1 VVGAAVPEHAACRAG
16 KTVGVMASATGLA
29 GAPPSVAG
37 IGNGEPVTSVRL
49 ALLPMEKTE
58 IAPAMVEVPGRA
70 HVALLATNKNLP
82 AESIAKAAGGFDPR
96 VVVPIALRV
105 PLEFTL
111 YVAKELVVVHGDWT
125 GFGVSLVV
133 R

>member
-1 VVGAAVPEHAACRAG
+1 MGGAVPEHAAFSAG
-16 KTVGVMASATGLA
+16 NTVGVMASATGLA
-29 GAPPSVAG
+29 GAPPGVAG
-37 IGNGEPVTSVRL
+37 MGNGEPVTSVRL
-49 ALLPMEKTE
+49 ALLPTEKTE

-111 YVAKELVVVHGDWT
+111 YLAKELIVVHGDWT
-125 GFGVSLVV
+125 GFGVLLVV

>member
-1 VVGAAVPEHAACRAG
+1 
-16 KTVGVMASATGLA
+16 MASATGLA
-29 GAPPSVAG
+29 GAPPG
-37 IGNGEPVTSVRL
+37 TTGTENGEPVTSVRL
-49 ALLPMEKTE
+49 ALLPTEKTE
-58 IAPAMVEVPGRA
+58 IAPATVEAPGTA

-96 VVVPIALRV
+96 AVVPLALRV
-105 PLEFTL
+105 PLEFNL
-111 YVAKELVVVHGDWT
+111 YVAKELAVVHGDWT

>member
-1 VVGAAVPEHAACRAG
+1 MGAAVPEHAACRAG
-16 KTVGVMASATGLA
+16 KTVGVMASATGLT
-29 GAPPSVAG
+29 GAPPCVAG
-37 IGNGEPVTSVRL
+37 MENGEPVTSVRL

-58 IAPAMVEVPGRA
+58 IAPAMVEVPGRV

-111 YVAKELVVVHGDWT
+111 YAAKELIVVHGDWT
-125 GFGVSLVV
+125 GFGVLLVV

>member
-1 VVGAAVPEHAACRAG
+1 VPEHAACRAG

-29 GAPPSVAG
+29 GPPPGVVG
-37 IGNGEPVTSVRL
+37 MGNGEPATSVRL

-58 IAPAMVEVPGRA
+58 IAPAMVEVPGRV
-70 HVALLATNKNLP
+70 HVAPFAANKNLP
-82 AESIAKAAGGFDPR
+82 AESIAKPVGGFDPR
-96 VVVPIALRV
+96 GVVPTALRV

-111 YVAKELVVVHGDWT
+111 YVAKELTVVHGDWT
-125 GFGVSLVV
+125 GFGVLLVV

>member
-1 VVGAAVPEHAACRAG
+1 
-16 KTVGVMASATGLA
+16 M
-29 GAPPSVAG
+29 
-37 IGNGEPVTSVRL
+37 GNGEPVTSVRL

-58 IAPAMVEVPGRA
+58 IAPAMVKVPGRA
-70 HVALLATNKNLP
+70 HVAVFATNKNLP

-96 VVVPIALRV
+96 VVVPTALRV

-111 YVAKELVVVHGDWT
+111 YIAKALTVAHGDWT
-125 GFGVSLVV
+125 GFGVLLVV

>member
-1 VVGAAVPEHAACRAG
+1 M
-16 KTVGVMASATGLA
+16 VGVMASATGLA

-58 IAPAMVEVPGRA
+58 IPPAMVEPPGRA
-70 HVALLATNKNLP
+70 HVALLATTNHLP
-82 AESIAKAAGGFDPR
+82 AEAIAKAAGGFDPR

-125 GFGVSLVV
+125 GLGVSLLA

>member
-1 VVGAAVPEHAACRAG
+1 MAG
-16 KTVGVMASATGLA
+16 ATGSA

-37 IGNGEPVTSVRL
+37 MENGEPVTSVRL
-49 ALLPMEKTE
+49 ALLPMEKTD
-58 IAPAMVEVPGRA
+58 IAPCMVEVPVRA
-70 HVALLATNKNLP
+70 HVALSATNKNLP

-111 YVAKELVVVHGDWT
+111 YVAKELIVVHGDWT
-125 GFGVSLVV
+125 GFGVLLVV

>member
-1 VVGAAVPEHAACRAG
+1 VPEHAACRVG

-29 GAPPSVAG
+29 GPPPSVAG
-37 IGNGEPVTSVRL
+37 MGNGEPVTSVRL
-49 ALLPMEKTE
+49 ALLPTEKTE
-58 IAPAMVEVPGRA
+58 IAPAMVEGPGRA
-70 HVALLATNKNLP
+70 HVALFATNKNLP
-82 AESIAKAAGGFDPR
+82 AESIAKPAGGFDPR

-111 YVAKELVVVHGDWT
+111 YVAKELIVVHGDWT
-125 GFGVSLVV
+125 GFGVLLVV

>member
-1 VVGAAVPEHAACRAG
+1 MGAAVPEHAACRAG

-49 ALLPMEKTE
+49 ALLPREKTE
-58 IAPAMVEVPGRA
+58 IAPAMVEVAGRA

-96 VVVPIALRV
+96 VVVPIAVRV

-111 YVAKELVVVHGDWT
+111 YVAKELIVVHGDWT
-125 GFGVSLVV
+125 GFGVLLEV

>member
-1 VVGAAVPEHAACRAG
+1 
-16 KTVGVMASATGLA
+16 M
-29 GAPPSVAG
+29 
-37 IGNGEPVTSVRL
+37 GNGEPVTSVRL

-58 IAPAMVEVPGRA
+58 IAPAMVEVPA

-111 YVAKELVVVHGDWT
+111 YVAKELIVVHGDWT
-125 GFGVSLVV
+125 GFGVLLVV

>member
-1 VVGAAVPEHAACRAG
+1 MPEHAACRAG

-29 GAPPSVAG
+29 GAPPGVAG
-37 IGNGEPVTSVRL
+37 MGNGEPATAVRL

-58 IAPAMVEVPGRA
+58 TAPAMVEVPGRV
-70 HVALLATNKNLP
+70 HVAPFATNKNLP

-96 VVVPIALRV
+96 VVVPIVLRV

-111 YVAKELVVVHGDWT
+111 YVAKELTVVHGDWT
-125 GFGVSLVV
+125 GFGVLLVV